1 MERGWAPAGGVCEM
15 RYIAAQK
22 GRQMR
27 RSFKYRLYPT
37 RAQAAALAGILE
49 SHRTLYNAA
58 LEHRRWSWESGISV
72 SYGDQS
78 AELKEIRRED
88 DGMARCNFSSCQA
101 TLRRLDR
108 AFRAF
113 FRRVKAGETPGYP
126 RFKGRDR
133 FDTVEFPAHG
143 DGCRFSGPRVSF
155 QGVGS
160 VKVKYHRPIDGTIK
174 TVSFKREAGRWFVIV
189 SCDLGDALPRATGRP
204 AVGIDLGLTS
214 FLVTSDGESVA
225 QPRFARHN
233 QAKLRRSQR
242 ALSRCKRGSKR
253 RRKARARVARCHAK
267 VGNQRRDFHHKTA
280 KALTDRYGVV
290 CVEAL
295 NVAGLARSRLAK
307 SAHDAG
313 WAQFVAILAAKAEG
327 AGVQVVAV
335 DPRNTTQTCSDCG
348 SLPAVPLGLSDRV
361 YHCASC
367 GYVRNRDENAARNIL
382 RRGHRRQEPTATLV
396 AVS

>member
-1 MERGWAPAGGVCEM
+1 
-15 RYIAAQK
+15 
-22 GRQMR
+22 MR
-27 RSFKYRLYPT
+27 RSFKYRLYPNH
-37 RAQAAALAGILE
+37 AQAAALAGILE

-58 LEHRRWSWESGISV
+58 LQHRRWSWESGISV
-72 SYGDQS
+72 SYGEQS
-78 AELKEIRRED
+78 AELKAIRRD
-88 DGMARCNFSSCQA
+88 DAGLARCNFSSCQA

-113 FRRVKAGETPGYP
+113 FHRVKAGETPGYP
-126 RFKGRDR
+126 RFKGRER
-133 FDTVEFPAHG
+133 LDTVEFPSHG
-143 DGCRFSGPRVSF
+143 DGCRFSGSRVTF
-155 QGVGS
+155 QGVGA
-160 VKVKYHRPIDGTIK
+160 VKVKYHRPTEGAIK
-174 TVSFKREAGRWFVIV
+174 TVAFKREAGRWFVIV
-189 SCDLGDALPRATGRP
+189 SCDLGDAPPLVEGRP

-214 FLVTSDGESVA
+214 FLVTSDGETVTA
-225 QPRFARHN
+225 PRFARRN
-233 QAKLRRSQR
+233 QAKLRRGQR
-242 ALSRCKRGSKR
+242 ALSRCQRGSKR

-267 VGNQRRDFHHKTA
+267 VANQRRDVHHKTA
-280 KALTDRYGVV
+280 KALTDRDGMV

-295 NVAGLARSRLAK
+295 NVRGIARSRLAG

-313 WAQFVAILAAKAEG
+313 WAQFLAILAAKAEG

-361 YHCASC
+361 YHCDSC
-367 GYVRNRDENAARNIL
+367 GYVGDRDLNAARNVL